1 MELLTLCWKNFISAY
16 LPAKEYR
23 YVSMQPKLDG
33 GRLERRETHDRGEK
47 YTHRYTEKYT
57 RKYKG
62 KYNIQKLRK
71 QTSEFQNRPLLIL
84 SDAEINKAIRKIFDP
99 ILVVVSNLCST
110 EEPSVLVCITPL
122 RPALS
127 FVHHR
132 HFH

>member
-1 MELLTLCWKNFISAY
+1 
-16 LPAKEYR
+16 
-23 YVSMQPKLDG
+23 MQPILDG

-71 QTSEFQNRPLLIL
+71 QTSEFQNRRLLIL

-99 ILVVVSNLCST
+99 I
-110 EEPSVLVCITPL
+110 
-122 RPALS
+122 AHLS
-127 FVHHR
+127 LP
-132 HFH
+132 